1 MKEVALKTNGLTK
14 EYGKFKAL
22 DGADMT
28 VYRGDIYGLIGR
40 NGAGK
45 TTLMKTVTGLTNPT
59 SGEFEIF
66 GTSGKDIG
74 KEKRRLGCLIEN
86 PAFFSN
92 LTGEQNLIYYC
103 KLKGITDKK
112 KIDEALELV
121 DLLGAKKKKFKAYS
135 LGMKQRLGIALAI
148 LDNPDLII
156 LDEPINGLDPIG
168 ISKLRDTFKRINKEK
183 NLTIMISSHI
193 LSELYAVAN
202 RFLFIDQGRVIK
214 EVTKEEL
221 DDECSRCIVIEV
233 GDVKKA
239 LSVLERNLGIRKYKV
254 VDDKKIRVYDEID
267 NRASVNRE
275 LVINGVAVSGLHESG
290 VSLEEYFK
298 GLIKEENND

>member
-22 DGADMT
+22 DGANMT

-45 TTLMKTVTGLTNPT
+45 TTIMKTVTGLTNPT
-59 SGEFEIF
+59 SGSYEIF
-66 GTSGKDIG
+66 GTDGKDIG

-92 LTGEQNLIYYC
+92 LTGEQNLLYYC

-121 DLLGAKKKKFKAYS
+121 DLLDAKKKKFKAYS

-168 ISKLRDTFKRINKEK
+168 ISKLRDTFKKINKEK

-202 RFLFIDQGRVIK
+202 RFLFIDQGKVIK

-221 DDECSRCIVIEV
+221 DDECSRCLVIEV
-233 GDVKKA
+233 NDVKKA
-239 LSVLERNLGIRKYKV
+239 LSVLERNLGIRRYKV
-254 VDDKKIRVYDEID
+254 VDEKIIRIYDEID
-267 NRASVNRE
+267 NRAAVNRE
-275 LVINGVAVSGLHESG
+275 LVINDISVSGLHESG

>member
-1 MKEVALKTNGLTK
+1 M
-14 EYGKFKAL
+14 L
-22 DGADMT
+22 D
-28 VYRGDIYGLIGR
+28 
-40 NGAGK
+40 
-45 TTLMKTVTGLTNPT
+45 
-59 SGEFEIF
+59 
-66 GTSGKDIG
+66 
-74 KEKRRLGCLIEN
+74 
-86 PAFFSN
+86 
-92 LTGEQNLIYYC
+92 
-103 KLKGITDKK
+103 
-112 KIDEALELV
+112 
-121 DLLGAKKKKFKAYS
+121 AKKKKFKAYS

-168 ISKLRDTFKRINKEK
+168 ISKLRDTFKKINKEK

-221 DDECSRCIVIEV
+221 DDECSRCLVIEV
-233 GDVKKA
+233 NDVKKA
-239 LSVLERNLGIRKYKV
+239 LSVLERNLGIRRYKV
-254 VDDKKIRVYDEID
+254 VDEKIIRIYDEID
-267 NRASVNRE
+267 NRAAVNRE
-275 LVINGVAVSGLHESG
+275 LVINDISVSGLHESG

>member
-22 DGADMT
+22 DGANMT

-45 TTLMKTVTGLTNPT
+45 TTIMKTVTGLTNPT
-59 SGEFEIF
+59 SGSYEIF
-66 GTSGKDIG
+66 GTDGKDIG

-92 LTGEQNLIYYC
+92 LTGEQNLLYYC

-121 DLLGAKKKKFKAYS
+121 DLLEAKKKKFKAYS

-168 ISKLRDTFKRINKEK
+168 ISKLRDTFKKINKEK

-202 RFLFIDQGRVIK
+202 RFLFIDQGKVIK

-221 DDECSRCIVIEV
+221 DDECSRCLVIEV
-233 GDVKKA
+233 NDVKKA
-239 LSVLERNLGIRKYKV
+239 LSVLERNLGIRRYKV
-254 VDDKKIRVYDEID
+254 VDEKIIRIYDEID
-267 NRASVNRE
+267 NRAAVNRE
-275 LVINGVAVSGLHESG
+275 LVNNDIAVSGLHESG